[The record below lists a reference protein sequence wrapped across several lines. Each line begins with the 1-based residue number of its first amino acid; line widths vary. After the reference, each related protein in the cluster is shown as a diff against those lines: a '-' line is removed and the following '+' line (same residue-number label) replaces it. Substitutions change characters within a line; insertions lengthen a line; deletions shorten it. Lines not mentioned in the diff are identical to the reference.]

1 MGVRRVEALV
11 SVPSCS
17 GGVVVFALW
26 SRTCSYFMKGQRW
39 GRRRLEVKWGDEDGR
54 QDADGRRRRQQSR
67 AQELWEGVGKREG
80 CGKVRQGS
88 GSG

>member
-1 MGVRRVEALV
+1 M
-11 SVPSCS
+11 
-17 GGVVVFALW
+17 
-26 SRTCSYFMKGQRW
+26 
-39 GRRRLEVKWGDEDGR
+39 EVKWGDEDGR